1 MSAIERI
8 QGIARKLCATNSKA
22 DTRRNLFFVKHSCSY
37 LSEKYGA
44 NMRTE
49 SVCLV
54 DDDNDMELAVACL
67 HAFIPGMA
75 SISVAENMMKYPK
88 QFTQTFVPGRIEMTK
103 ATDAALENILRN
115 VRIKRAHP

>member
-1 MSAIERI
+1 MQSKEYRESPENYVQRI
-8 QGIARKLCATNSKA
+8 AKL
-22 DTRRNLFFVKHSCSY
+22 TRFNLFLFVKHSCSY
-37 LSEKYGA
+37 LSEKYGV

-75 SISVAENMMKYPK
+75 SISVVENMMKYPK

-115 VRIKRAHP
+115 VRIKREHP